1 MQDAKDIITEEQREL
16 LLSIL
21 ASAKE
26 VVVVGHK
33 NPDGDALGSCLAM
46 AYLVR
51 TVYGANVSVV
61 VPDNFPEYY
70 QWLPDSQTIINYERK
85 RDLAD
90 SLIAKADTIFF
101 MDLNS
106 YSRMGEAEQ
115 AFRQS
120 TARKVMI
127 DHHLDPDIDCLL
139 TISRSERCSTCEVLF
154 AVVSRLGLSERM
166 DKKWASMIYCG
177 MMTDTGGF
185 TYNSSRP
192 EIYSIIG
199 ELLAKRIDKDKI
211 YRLVYNNFSQ
221 WAVRFR
227 GYIMAQKLCVFPD
240 LHASYFTISR
250 QEMLDY
256 HFNKG
261 DAEGLV
267 NVPLTI
273 KGMRLSVSLRE
284 DDRVDNRI
292 WVSIRSVD
300 DFPCN
305 EMAEQFF
312 NGGGHLNAA
321 GGHLFTSL
329 AEAETITRRAIKAF
343 AERLKK

>member
-1 MQDAKDIITEEQREL
+1 MGDVKDIITEEQRAL
-16 LLSIL
+16 LLSVL
-21 ASAKE
+21 ASAKD

-33 NPDGDALGSCLAM
+33 NPDGDALGSCLAT
-46 AYLVR
+46 ASLVQ
-51 TVYGANVSVV
+51 TVYGANVSVI

-70 QWLPDSQTIINYERK
+70 LWLPGSQTIINYERK
-85 RDLAD
+85 TDLANG
-90 SLIAKADTIFF
+90 LIAKADTLFL

-106 YSRMGEAEQ
+106 FSRTGGMEELLRESGA
-115 AFRQS
+115 
-120 TARKVMI
+120 TKVLI
-127 DHHLDPDIDCLL
+127 DHHPDPEIEAAVSV
-139 TISRSERCSTCEVLF
+139 SRPDYSSTCEVLF
-154 AVVSRLGLSERM
+154 CLLQQIGLWERA
-166 DKKWASMIYCG
+166 DRKIASMIYCG

-227 GYIMAQKLCVFPD
+227 GYVMAQKLCVFPD

-273 KGMRLSVSLRE
+273 KGMRVAVSLRE

-300 DFPCN
+300 DFPAN
-305 EMAEQFF
+305 EMAERFF
-312 NGGGHLNAA
+312 NGGGHINAA
-321 GGHLFTSL
+321 GGHLFCTL
-329 AEAETITRRAIKAF
+329 DEAVATTREAFRAF